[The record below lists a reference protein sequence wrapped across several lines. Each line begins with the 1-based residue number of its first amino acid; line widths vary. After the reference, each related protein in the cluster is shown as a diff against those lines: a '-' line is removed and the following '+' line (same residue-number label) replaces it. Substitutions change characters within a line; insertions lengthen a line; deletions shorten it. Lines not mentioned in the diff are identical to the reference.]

1 MQPSASPTPDHLGPL
16 SLRPLALTGGT
27 HGVLLFHG
35 LSSGPL
41 ELQFVARG
49 LHRAGY
55 SVRAC
60 VIANYTYG
68 LASGQNNNA
77 AAWERAALAEFDAF
91 AAQFDTVSVGGL
103 CIGAV
108 LALRLAALRA
118 GRIHAVLALST
129 TLHFDG
135 WANPWYT
142 PLLQLG
148 RVLPFT
154 QRIAVREGEPFGLK
168 DERMRGWIKRQM
180 QASGNSNAGAASLR
194 VGDLLKASDLI
205 RSTVATL
212 PQVTAATLLIHA
224 REDDCASPRSAFEVA
239 SRVKSA
245 CTEVILLSDSY
256 HMISI
261 DQEKDKVITHLVRF
275 LAALPAPQNVPSTL
289 RVV

>member
-1 MQPSASPTPDHLGPL
+1 MQPSVLPTPDRPGPL
-16 SLRPLALTGGT
+16 SLQPLALAGGT

-68 LASGQNNNA
+68 LTSGENNNA

-108 LALRLAALRA
+108 LALRVAALRSS
-118 GRIHAVLALST
+118 RIRSVLALST

-154 QRIAVREGEPFGLK
+154 QRMAIREGEPYGLK
-168 DERMRGWIKRQM
+168 DTRMRGWVKRQM
-180 QASGNSNAGAASLR
+180 QASGNSNAGAACLR

-205 RSTVATL
+205 RRTAASL
-212 PQVTAATLLIHA
+212 SQVTSATLLIHA

-239 SRVKSA
+239 SRINA
-245 CTEVILLSDSY
+245 AHIQVILLSNSY

-261 DQEKDKVITHLVRF
+261 DQEKDKVITHLTRF
-275 LAALPAPQNVPSTL
+275 LAALLEPQKAHNDL
-289 RVV
+289 RVS

>member
-1 MQPSASPTPDHLGPL
+1 L
-16 SLRPLALTGGT
+16 SLQPLELTGGR

-60 VIANYTYG
+60 VIAHYTHG
-68 LASGQNNNA
+68 LMSGGGSSAQ
-77 AAWERAALAEFDAF
+77 AWELAALAEFDAF

-108 LALRLAALRA
+108 LALRVAALRA
-118 GRIHAVLALST
+118 SRVNAVLALST

-135 WANPWYT
+135 WANPWFT

-148 RVLPFT
+148 RVVPFT
-154 QRIAVREGEPFGLK
+154 QRIAIREGEPYGLK
-168 DERMRGWIKRQM
+168 DTRMRGWVKRQM
-180 QASGNSNAGAASLR
+180 QASGNSNAGAACLR

-205 RSTVATL
+205 RNTSATL

-239 SRVKSA
+239 SRISA
-245 CTEVILLSDSY
+245 VHIHLILLSDSY

-261 DQEKDKVITHLVRF
+261 DQEKDQVIAHMVRF
-275 LAALPAPQNVPSTL
+275 LATLPAPPAPQQDDTVPTDLKVTSIH
-289 RVV
+289 V

>member
-16 SLRPLALTGGT
+16 SLRPFALKGGT

-68 LASGQNNNA
+68 LTSGQNNNA
-77 AAWERAALAEFDAF
+77 VAWERAALTEFDAF

-108 LALRLAALRA
+108 LALRLAAMRA

-142 PLLQLG
+142 SMMQLC

-154 QRIAVREGEPFGLK
+154 QRIAVREGEPYGLK
-168 DERMRGWIKRQM
+168 NERMRSWIKRQM
-180 QASGNSNAGAASLR
+180 QASGNSNAGAACLR
-194 VGDLLKASDLI
+194 VGDLLRASDLI
-205 RSTVATL
+205 RRTVATL
-212 PQVTAATLLIHA
+212 SQVTSAMLLIHA

-239 SRVKSA
+239 SRVGSA
-245 CTEVILLSDSY
+245 CIEVILLSDCY
-256 HMISI
+256 HMISV
-261 DQEKDKVITHLVRF
+261 DQEKDKVITHMVRF
-275 LAALPAPQNVPSTL
+275 LAELPEPKNVPNTKQ
-289 RVV
+289 VV